1 MKYITVWHN
10 DHGDDPSWFLSR
22 IIITRLYDN
31 QQYTFFCNDWLA
43 VDQGDG
49 LIQRVLPVAS
59 EQEMRAFENLFLAK
73 TASDLTDG
81 HLWFS
86 ILSRPPRS
94 NFTRSQRVSCCLLI
108 LLTTMLSNAM
118 FYRVAEQRAV
128 GRSSFYM
135 SPFLAHTAAV

>member
-1 MKYITVWHN
+1 
-10 DHGDDPSWFLSR
+10 
-22 IIITRLYDN
+22 
-31 QQYTFFCNDWLA
+31 
-43 VDQGDG
+43 
-49 LIQRVLPVAS
+49 
-59 EQEMRAFENLFLAK
+59 MRTFENLFLAK
-73 TASDLTDG
+73 AASDLTDG

-94 NFTRSQRVSCCLLI
+94 NFTRSQRVSCCLLT

-135 SPFLAHTAAV
+135 SPFLAHTAAI